1 MLFARPALLKLG
13 NTERSLDTV
22 CTFLLQDVPNASSIM
37 VSVLIPEG
45 FMRTSTP
52 GRLSRTLMP
61 VLSSRSFSCASFWS
75 ARSSMQTSASHFF
88 SISRNK
94 DIPEPSP
101 QAAATA
107 PAIDPAKVPSGTTL
121 RDNAIDK
128 ISRENLH
135 WLAFSSA
142 PASSVNVE
150 PSGPA
155 SVFSEKLVNTCKAR
169 SHLPAALH
177 VPIAQLYVM
186 TSGSKARALGADN
199 RSNFPQQHQANR
211 CAMENA
217 LVLFFVR

>member
-1 MLFARPALLKLG
+1 
-13 NTERSLDTV
+13 
-22 CTFLLQDVPNASSIM
+22 
-37 VSVLIPEG
+37 
-45 FMRTSTP
+45 
-52 GRLSRTLMP
+52 
-61 VLSSRSFSCASFWS
+61 
-75 ARSSMQTSASHFF
+75 MQTSASHFF

-128 ISRENLH
+128 ISRESLH

-155 SVFSEKLVNTCKAR
+155 SVLSEKLVNTCKAR

-186 TSGSKARALGADN
+186 TSGSKARTLGADN
-199 RSNFPQQHQANR
+199 RSNFPPTTPPAVVRCSVWNVFCQAVMSCTYVYMTYI
-211 CAMENA
+211 CAYKIINLMSQ
-217 LVLFFVR
+217 LPCSFL